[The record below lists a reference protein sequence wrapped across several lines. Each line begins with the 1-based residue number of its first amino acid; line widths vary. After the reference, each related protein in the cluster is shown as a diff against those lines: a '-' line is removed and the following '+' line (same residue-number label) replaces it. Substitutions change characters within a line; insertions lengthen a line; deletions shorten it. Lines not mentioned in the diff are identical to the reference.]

1 MNQIHLENML
11 ALTKM
16 GTIILPPMPAFYNQ
30 PSGLDEM
37 VDHIVFRTLDQFGI
51 RLPEAKRWNGIENKR
66 RSLIMAYQDF
76 REFLALK
83 RRTAAN
89 SE

>member
-1 MNQIHLENML
+1 ML

-30 PSGLDEM
+30 PSSLEEM

-51 RLPEAKRWNGIENKR
+51 RLPEAKRWNGIEKQKEELDHGLSR
-66 RSLIMAYQDF
+66 FQRISRSP
-76 REFLALK
+76 
-83 RRTAAN
+83 
-89 SE
+89 

>member
-76 REFLALK
+76 REFLVALEK
-83 RRTAAN
+83 KDSR
-89 SE
+89 